1 MLCDR
6 CRDRSHKLL
15 WAREA
20 ALRGMAS
27 VGTLFCEGCG
37 ILLPATDSMDGM
49 LRKLTQLARFGLD
62 AESAPLLASGTEDV

>member
-1 MLCDR
+1 
-6 CRDRSHKLL
+6 
-15 WAREA
+15 
-20 ALRGMAS
+20 MAS

-37 ILLPATDSMDGM
+37 VLLPATDSMDGM